1 MSMKCMEKDCVNELM
16 LISIN
21 DGEDRLNLCFHHATI
36 FASDERLITLE
47 EKAPQICNS
56 KLDKLCDCCSEA
68 ALEASELDPFNEDV
82 TWNLCMDHLKK
93 LLTHQLNREEYK
105 SLYNIYGDVY
115 LLHDDF
121 YNVATGRAFHPVGDG
136 V

>member
-16 LISIN
+16 IISIN
-21 DGEDRLNLCFHHATI
+21 DGEDRLNLCFNHATI

-47 EKAPQICNS
+47 GTAPQISSS
-56 KLDKLCDCCSEA
+56 KLDKTCDCCSEA
-68 ALEASELDPFNEDV
+68 ALEASELDPFNDDI

-93 LLTHQLNREEYK
+93 LLTHQLSKEEYK

-115 LLHDDF
+115 LLHNDF
-121 YNVATGRAFHPVGDG
+121 YNSGVVFQPVGEG